1 MAQKVQIILEDDI
14 DGGKADETV
23 RFSLDGSN
31 YEIDLSTANAAKLR
45 EALAEFIS
53 AGRKAT
59 AGRAASTSRVRSASS
74 GSRNSDSAK
83 IRQWA
88 RDNGYNVNARGRIQ
102 QEVQEAYRRANG

>member
-23 RFSLDGSN
+23 RFSLDGSS
-31 YEIDLSTANAAKLR
+31 YEIDLSTANAEKLR
-45 EALAEFIS
+45 GALAEFIS

-59 AGRAASTSRVRSASS
+59 ASRTGSVQRARAASS
-74 GSRNSDSAK
+74 GARNSDSAK

-102 QEVQEAYRRANG
+102 QEVQEAYHRANG

>member
-31 YEIDLSTANAAKLR
+31 YEIDLSTANAEKLR
-45 EALAEFIS
+45 SALAEFIS

-59 AGRAASTSRVRSASS
+59 AGRTGSTPKPRAAST
-74 GSRNSDSAK
+74 GSRNSESAK

-102 QEVQEAYRRANG
+102 QEIQEAYHQAAG

>member
-31 YEIDLSTANAAKLR
+31 YEIDLSSANAEKLR
-45 EALAEFIS
+45 KALSQFIS
-53 AGRKAT
+53 AGRKA
-59 AGRAASTSRVRSASS
+59 AARTGAAPKARSASS
-74 GSRNSDSAK
+74 GARNSESAK

-102 QEVQEAYRRANG
+102 QEIQEAYHKANG

>member
-31 YEIDLSTANAAKLR
+31 YEIDLSSANAEKLR
-45 EALAEFIS
+45 KALAEFIS
-53 AGRKAT
+53 AGRKASVRG
-59 AGRAASTSRVRSASS
+59 AAAPKARAASS
-74 GSRNSDSAK
+74 SRNSDSAK

-102 QEVQEAYRRANG
+102 AEIQEAYHKANA

>member
-23 RFSLDGSN
+23 RFSLDGTN
-31 YEIDLSTANAAKLR
+31 YEIDLSTANAGKLR

-59 AGRAASTSRVRSASS
+59 ARSGAAQKVRSASS
-74 GSRNSDSAK
+74 GSRNSESAK

-88 RDNGYNVNARGRIQ
+88 RESGYSVNARGRIQ
-102 QEVQEAYRRANG
+102 QEVQEAYHRANG

>member
-31 YEIDLSTANAAKLR
+31 YEIDLSSSNAEKLR
-45 EALAEFIS
+45 SALAQYIS
-53 AGRKAT
+53 AGRKAAART
-59 AGRAASTSRVRSASS
+59 GAAPKARAASS

-102 QEVQEAYRRANG
+102 QEIQEAYRQANG

>member
-31 YEIDLSTANAAKLR
+31 YEIDLSTANAGKLR
-45 EALAEFIS
+45 DALAEFIS
-53 AGRKAT
+53 AGRKVT
-59 AGRAASTSRVRSASS
+59 AARSASTPRVRAASS
-74 GSRNSDSAK
+74 GRNSDSAK

-102 QEVQEAYRRANG
+102 QEVQEAYHRANG

>member
-31 YEIDLSTANAAKLR
+31 YEIDLSTANAEKLR
-45 EALAEFIS
+45 SALAEFVA

-59 AGRAASTSRVRSASS
+59 AARAGSVPRGRSASS
-74 GSRNSDSAK
+74 GARNSDSAK

-102 QEVQEAYRRANG
+102 QEVQEAYHRANG